1 MNNRPWAYSVDGKPE
16 RFYPTFVMQANNG
29 DAMAQAALK
38 GLGITLLPDF
48 IVAPHILKKDLKV
61 VLQAFE
67 PSPLGIY
74 AVLPSNRYVPLRV
87 RVLLEYLS
95 EQIGKITPALNA
107 SAG

>member
-1 MNNRPWAYSVDGKPE
+1 MDSKPE
-16 RFYPTFVMQANNG
+16 LFYPTFVMQANNG
-29 DAMAQAALK
+29 DAMAQAAVK

-48 IVAPHILKKDLKV
+48 IVAPYIVNEELKV

-95 EQIGKITPALNA
+95 QRIGKIAPAL
-107 SAG
+107 SH